1 MPGITLGRSLL
12 FGLAVGV
19 FVILFSGGA
28 WAAGSFTNETYE
40 GRTYKVYVP
49 GGYEAGSEVP
59 LVVMLHG
66 CTQDPDQFAAGTR
79 MNAVAERENFIA
91 IYPRQDAAYNSSKCW
106 NWFETAHQSRGRGE
120 PALISGMVGD
130 VKRDYA
136 IDDDRV
142 YAAGLSAGGAMAVI
156 MGATYPDVFAAINVG
171 SGLEYKA
178 ATSQIGAFT
187 ALNSGGPNPE
197 RQGDAAYSAMGSR
210 ARTVPTIV
218 FHGTS
223 DYTVYPVNADQVIS
237 QWAQTNDRASDGKDD
252 GNVDDKAEKTING
265 SAPEGRSYTKYIYR
279 DTNTGAVAMEKY
291 LVEGMGHA
299 WSGGSS
305 AGSYTDPRGPDASE
319 IGWRFFETHTKNG
332 SPGGGGGDEDNM
344 PPTTTVSPS
353 GGTYGRSQNVTLSA
367 DEPATIYYTLD
378 GGAPTTSSAVYSGPI
393 RISADTTLKF
403 FSKDTAGNREA
414 TKTETYD
421 IGGSTGSKTF
431 RSVAAEDGFVGRF
444 AADGRDTSVHKLG
457 DKGMFNTDTYRTI
470 LSFDTSSLPDS
481 AKVQNARLRVYR
493 KNLSGSVREVRVD
506 LKDGTFGN
514 SGLEQGDYG
523 ARATFPNV
531 ASLDVPNSDGSYTE
545 VSLPEGLTAINT
557 TGKTQFRLKASTATD
572 FKRDV
577 LEVYGGKS
585 TYAPRLILD
594 Y

>member
-1 MPGITLGRSLL
+1 MGSIALRRGLL
-12 FGLAVGV
+12 FGLVVGLLLV
-19 FVILFSGGA
+19 LISGEVR
-28 WAAGSFTNETYE
+28 AAGSFTSETYN
-40 GRTYKVYVP
+40 GRTYKIYVP

-66 CTQDPDQFAAGTR
+66 CTQDPDQFAAGTQ

-91 IYPRQDAAYNSSKCW
+91 IYPRQDTAYNSSKCW

-120 PALISGMVGD
+120 PAMISGMVSD

-142 YAAGLSAGGAMAVI
+142 YAAGLSAGGAMTVI
-156 MGATYPDVFAAINVG
+156 LGATYPDVFAAINVG

-237 QWAQTNDRASDGKDD
+237 QWAQTNDRASDKRDND
-252 GNVDDKAEKTING
+252 NIDDKAEQTING
-265 SAPEGRSYTKYIYR
+265 SAPEGRSYTKYVYK

-305 AGSYTDPRGPDASE
+305 AGSYTDPQGPDASG
-319 IGWRFFETHTKNG
+319 IGWRFFENHPKNG
-332 SPGGGGGDEDNM
+332 SPGGGDEDNT
-344 PPTTTVSPS
+344 PPTTTASPS
-353 GGTYGRSQNVTLSA
+353 GGTYDSSQSVTLSA
-367 DEPATIYYTLD
+367 DEAATTYYTLD
-378 GGAPTTSSAVYSGPI
+378 GSIPTTRSTVYSNPI
-393 RISADTTLKF
+393 KISADTTLKF
-403 FSKDTAGNREA
+403 FSEDAAGNREA
-414 TKTETYD
+414 TKTEKYT
-421 IGGSTGSKTF
+421 IGGGTGSKTF
-431 RSVAAEDGFVGRF
+431 RSIGVEDGFAGQFV
-444 AADGRDTSVHKLG
+444 ADGRSVSVHKLG

-470 LSFDTSSLPDS
+470 LSFDTGPLPDS
-481 AKVQNARLRVYR
+481 ANIQNARLRIYR
-493 KNLSGSVREVRVD
+493 KSLSGSMEEIRVD
-506 LKDGTFGN
+506 VKNGTFGN
-514 SGLEQGDYG
+514 SGLERGDYG
-523 ARATFPNV
+523 AAASFPNV
-531 ASLDVPNSDGSYTE
+531 ASLNVPASDRSYTE
-545 VSLPEGLTAINT
+545 VSLPPNSFAAINK
-557 TGKTQFRLKASTATD
+557 TGKTQFRLKASTAAD
-572 FKRDV
+572 FNRDV
-577 LEVYGGKS
+577 LEVYGGES